1 VVGLPGVCQL
11 ERVVYYQ
18 GSCLERSPS
27 VRRCTTQDRC
37 VVIWLPQTGYPICMY
52 PIARSRTGEVALRK
66 RKGLHL

>member
-1 VVGLPGVCQL
+1 MVGLPGVCQL

-37 VVIWLPQTGYPICMY
+37 VVIWLPQTGYPMY
-52 PIARSRTGEVALRK
+52 VLYVSYREIMNR
-66 RKGLHL
+66 